1 MRELLLAVAFAATFG
16 SVECVTAQDA
26 GDVPAVPT
34 AKAPFHLPAF
44 QNDYVTLFN
53 VHIPPGRD
61 TGYHV
66 HTLDILTVVVEDADT
81 TRQNPGSPPSAVTH
95 APRGRLNFSAFGK
108 QPQTHKVTNVGSTP
122 LHLIALEFMSPQSR
136 RFAPSSRADV
146 PGYAMIMDNER
157 LRAWRLALEP
167 GQSVAAVTQQA
178 PGIRV
183 IVDGGEFGE
192 MVPGQPERAMAPKLG
207 DFFWQEPGVTRA
219 IRNTGT
225 SRIDLVEFEL
235 K

>member
-1 MRELLLAVAFAATFG
+1 MSKLLLAVVFAATFG
-16 SVECVTAQDA
+16 NIEWVAAQDT
-26 GDVPAVPT
+26 GGVPVVPT
-34 AKAPFHLPAF
+34 VKAPFHVPAF
-44 QNDYVTLFN
+44 QNDYVTLLN
-53 VHIPPGRD
+53 VYIPPGRS
-61 TGYHV
+61 TGYHT

-81 TRQNPGSPPSAVTH
+81 AAQILGLPPNPATH
-95 APRGRLNFSAFGK
+95 SPRGRLAFSAYGK

-122 LHLIALEFMSPQSR
+122 FHIVALEFVSARSGG
-136 RFAPSSRADV
+136 FTPSSRAEV
-146 PGYAMIMDNER
+146 PGYALIMDNER

-183 IVDGGEFGE
+183 IVDGGELVE
-192 MVPGQPERAMAPKLG
+192 IVPGQPERAMAPKLG
-207 DFFWQEPGVTRA
+207 EFFWQEPGVTRA

-225 SRIDLVEFEL
+225 SRIELVEFEL